1 MSTNCIDCT
10 EVYYMYQLDDEL
22 RCDECN
28 EYRCGKCDSLT
39 ILSRAVDDRDEPVS
53 CVCGFESTRIY
64 NAPGIQFKGTGF
76 YKTGG

>member
-1 MSTNCIDCT
+1 MTPT
-10 EVYYMYQLDDEL
+10 Y
-22 RCDECN
+22 

-39 ILSRAVDDRDEPVS
+39 VLSRAVDERDNLVK

>member
-1 MSTNCIDCT
+1 MTNSGAMNVMKSGRRRPT
-10 EVYYMYQLDDEL
+10 MPTY
-22 RCDECN
+22 

>member
-1 MSTNCIDCT
+1 MPT
-10 EVYYMYQLDDEL
+10 Y
-22 RCDECN
+22 

-39 ILSRAVDDRDEPVS
+39 ILSRSVDTRDEPVI

-64 NAPGIQFKGTGF
+64 TAVGVQFKGTGF